1 MEIIVWNDG
10 STDGCEKIVERLSL
24 QYPCIRLYNNTN
36 HGVSYARNQALKEAH
51 GEYVWFVDSDD
62 MVCSREVL
70 QIVDAVLTAKA
81 DAVLFNWEAL
91 YPNGS
96 IHNGIHPVYSK
107 GTFIGRQL
115 FVQQRVNMAPWCYIY
130 RKDFLLDYGLEFPC
144 DFKTCEDIQFNQ
156 KVLFH
161 ANSVLTLPSIGY
173 RYRELTSSAT
183 KGNEKRVCND
193 QIRRLQCAID
203 YFSNLNDSRFLF
215 EVVYRNL
222 REINVW
228 LAKCNPDE
236 EMLLKV
242 RKVLKIYECPKIISF
257 KRLFVYVMMY
267 HPRMTCKI
275 QQTMRYFRQFAKIC

>member
-1 MEIIVWNDG
+1 MNPKISFIIPLYNQSTYIEDCIRSILSSSIDEECAEIIVWNDG

-91 YPNGS
+91 SPDGS
-96 IHNGIHPVYSK
+96 IHNGIHPIYSK

-193 QIRRLQCAID
+193 QIRRLQCEID
-203 YFSNLNDSRFLF
+203 YFSNLHDPRFLF
-215 EVVYRNL
+215 EIVYRNL

-228 LAKCNPDE
+228 LAKCEPD
-236 EMLLKV
+236 
-242 RKVLKIYECPKIISF
+242 
-257 KRLFVYVMMY
+257 
-267 HPRMTCKI
+267 
-275 QQTMRYFRQFAKIC
+275 